1 VSLRLLMCRQLKPGG
16 YGLVSGAHPPLIRS
30 GELQSGS
37 CQPGMGGHG
46 ECLRRNR
53 GEAAGAEPGA

>member
-1 VSLRLLMCRQLKPGG
+1 MCRQLKPGG
-16 YGLVSGAHPPLIRS
+16 YGLVSGAHPPLITG
-30 GELQSGS
+30 GELLSGS

-46 ECLRRNR
+46 EGLRRNR